1 MCSSNNIKEV
11 VPMNSKN
18 AISLQTSTLQ
28 SQEEFIRRDM
38 EHNTPSNPEDYC
50 YAVTFKVFGHLSFIL
65 ALVEKGIFVKIY
77 PTFEYACA
85 RFNNTHDFNA
95 FKATL
100 ASI

>member
-1 MCSSNNIKEV
+1 
-11 VPMNSKN
+11 MNSKN
-18 AISLQTSTLQ
+18 ANSLQTSNKQ
-28 SQEEFIRRDM
+28 SQKELIRINT
-38 EHNTPSNPEDYC
+38 EHNTPSTPEDYC
-50 YAVTFKVFGHLSFIL
+50 YAVPFKVFGRLSFIIAL
-65 ALVEKGIFVKIY
+65 AGKGIFVKID